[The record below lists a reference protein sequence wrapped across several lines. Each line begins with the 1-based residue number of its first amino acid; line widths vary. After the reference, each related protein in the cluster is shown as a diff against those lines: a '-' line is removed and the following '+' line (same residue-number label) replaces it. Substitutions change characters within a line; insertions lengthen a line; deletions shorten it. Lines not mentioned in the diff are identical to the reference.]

1 MVDAWEM
8 NDRSLSLRSA
18 SPGSE
23 TEGGDTPGGVSEG
36 TVAYTEPC
44 DGLRNA
50 SGVHV
55 VNTGSAP
62 SIVETSSEVDRQWK
76 SVSKGLATKAD
87 TLTSNVSGI
96 ASSFPDKVRNEDE
109 GEQGGTS

>member
-23 TEGGDTPGGVSEG
+23 TERGDTPGGVSEG

-55 VNTGSAP
+55 VKTGSVP

-76 SVSKGLATKAD
+76 SVSKGLATKK
-87 TLTSNVSGI
+87 TKQVHLL
-96 ASSFPDKVRNEDE
+96 RM
-109 GEQGGTS
+109 